1 MNKDKRIDL
10 TEETKK
16 EEKSVKEN
24 KINDKQKKIIIY
36 LIIIT
41 LIIIAIGLYFLLSK
55 EEEKNETPED
65 KVTSYVEKLGK
76 DFYKEYYYEQMKTIH
91 QDDVKTFLNNFG
103 ETGIPVTLNLVI
115 DLHFKTKEE
124 IDKKLSEYDCDYEKT
139 KFTIYPKEP
148 YDNNTYKIEPHMS
161 CKNIK

>member
-16 EEKSVKEN
+16 EEKPVKEN

-41 LIIIAIGLYFLLSK
+41 LIIITIGLCFLLK
-55 EEEKNETPED
+55 KPEKHEKTTDKATGYIED
-65 KVTSYVEKLGK
+65 LGK
-76 DFYKEYYYEQMKTIH
+76 DFYKDYYYGQMETIH
-91 QDDVKTFLNNFG
+91 QKDIKTFLMNFE
-103 ETGIPVTLNLVI
+103 ETGIPVTLNQVI
-115 DLHFKTKEE
+115 ELHFKTKEE
-124 IDKKLSEYDCDYEKT
+124 IDKELSEYDCDYEET
-139 KFTIYPKEP
+139 KFTIYPKDP
-148 YDNNTYKIEPHMS
+148 YDNNSYKIEPHVV